1 MTHKETLLTEHL
13 SKFVSD
19 HKKDF
24 MDRVLSERTRHIT
37 IVLEN
42 IYQSQN
48 ASAALRT
55 CECMGIQDIH
65 IIENTAKYELNIRV
79 LKGSDKWLNLMR
91 YRTKGMNN
99 TETCFR
105 NLRENGYR
113 IFVADP
119 SEGGVSINDLDVN
132 DKVAL
137 LFGNELRGASDYALE
152 HADGKIRIPMVGFT
166 ESLNI
171 SVSVA
176 ICLNTLLQKIKQLD
190 HPVLLTQDEKDQLR
204 LSWLKKMVKRSD
216 LLEREFLRTIE

>member
-1 MTHKETLLTEHL
+1 MTHKETLLAQHL

-24 MDRVLSERTRHIT
+24 MDRVLNERTRHLT

-65 IIENTAKYELNIRV
+65 IIENTAKYQLNIRV
-79 LKGSDKWLNLMR
+79 LKGSDKWLNLLR
-91 YRTKGMNN
+91 YRTKSVNN
-99 TETCFR
+99 TETCFKT
-105 NLRENGYR
+105 LKEKGYR

-119 SEGGVSINDLDVN
+119 AEDGVSINDLDVN

-137 LFGNELRGASDYALE
+137 LFGNELRGASEYALE

-176 ICLNTLLQKIKQLD
+176 ICLNTALQKMKMLN
-190 HPVLLTQDEKDQLR
+190 HSVLLTQHEKDQLR

>member
-1 MTHKETLLTEHL
+1 MTHKETLLAQHL
-13 SKFVSD
+13 SQFVSD

-24 MDRVLSERTRHIT
+24 MDRVLNERTRHVT
-37 IVLEN
+37 IVLED

-55 CECMGIQDIH
+55 CECLGVQDVH

-79 LKGSDKWLNLMR
+79 LKGSDKWLNLGR
-91 YRTKGMNN
+91 YRNKSINN

-105 NLRENGYR
+105 NLRENGYKV
-113 IFVADP
+113 FVADP
-119 SEGGVSINDLDVN
+119 AEGGVAINDLDVSSR
-132 DKVAL
+132 VAL

-176 ICLNTLLQKIKQLD
+176 ICLSTVLKKIRELD
-190 HPVLLTQDEKDQLR
+190 QSVLLSQEEKEQLR
-204 LSWLKKMVKRSD
+204 LNWLRKMVKRSD